1 MATVTLW
8 DERHYRHGDAHHG
21 ARYSS
26 DLVELARQLDDDGA
40 PRPAIARRIGVP
52 YHTLRDWLDYRTR
65 IHE

>member
-1 MATVTLW
+1 MATPTT
-8 DERHYRHGDAHHG
+8 
-21 ARYSS
+21 
-26 DLVELARQLDDDGA
+26 ARQLDDDGA